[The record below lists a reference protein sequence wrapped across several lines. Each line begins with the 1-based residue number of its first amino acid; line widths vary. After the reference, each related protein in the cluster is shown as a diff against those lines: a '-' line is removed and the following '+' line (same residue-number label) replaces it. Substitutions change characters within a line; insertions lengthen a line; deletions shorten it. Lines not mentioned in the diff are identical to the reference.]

1 MQCYTHMP
9 LNVER
14 HKRWTMVVFSFFSF
28 IYIYIY
34 SLCRYTPLLS
44 LNFLSMEQKVF
55 GRSVVNGCH
64 EMDLGVTISVC
75 KWCFMESW

>member
-1 MQCYTHMP
+1 MQCYTHMR
-9 LNVER
+9 LNVDR
-14 HKRWTMVVFSFFSF
+14 HKRWTMVVFFFL
-28 IYIYIY
+28 YIYR
-34 SLCRYTPLLS
+34 LCPYTPLLS